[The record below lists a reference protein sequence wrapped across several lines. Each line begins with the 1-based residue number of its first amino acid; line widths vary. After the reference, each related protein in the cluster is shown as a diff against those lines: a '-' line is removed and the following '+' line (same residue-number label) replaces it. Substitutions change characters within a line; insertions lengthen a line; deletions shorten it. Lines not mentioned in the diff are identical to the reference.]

1 VNVTKSKT
9 ISKMQTKNIKDLF
22 STDVRSFSIYDCQRS
37 LPSGIDG
44 MKPAMRKIVFGMLK
58 KFPTQEIKV
67 SLAAAGIQE
76 ISAYHHG
83 SLEGTVV
90 NMAQSFPG
98 SNNVPYLE
106 DIGQF
111 GSRISPAASA
121 SRYIFTKLSDSFRK
135 IFLKDDD
142 NILNYLE
149 DDGMSIEPE
158 YYLPII
164 PTVLL
169 NGSDGMGTGFAC
181 HILSY
186 NPLDLIAACE
196 EVIKKGKLK
205 EDLTPWYRGFTGTVE
220 KNLQQTVFTGVYSI
234 QNTTTMV
241 ISELPIGSFT
251 QKYREVLN
259 DLEDKGLVKSYV
271 DNSSEEKTE
280 FVVTCPR
287 ETLRKPHDEL
297 LKAFKLVSRD
307 TENFTVWNESGRLR
321 KFDSAKQ
328 LVEWFVQFRLNKYED
343 RRLKL
348 IEESETRLGML
359 NERAKFI
366 QFYLDNSEWFSKA
379 KKDVIIAR
387 LTDLGFT
394 RIDDL
399 MSIRVYNLTGDQIE
413 DLKRKIDVEQENLDR
428 LNETT
433 AKEMY
438 LKDLSDAKSY
448 FKSRK
453 VF

>member
-1 VNVTKSKT
+1 
-9 ISKMQTKNIKDLF
+9 MQTKNIKDLF

-58 KFPTQEIKV
+58 KFPSQEIKV

-90 NMAQSFPG
+90 NMAQSFTG

-121 SRYIFTKLSDSFRK
+121 SRYIFTKLSESFRK

-142 NILNYLE
+142 NILRYLE

-181 HILSY
+181 RILSY
-186 NPLDLIAACE
+186 NPLDLVAACE
-196 EVIKKGKLK
+196 EVVKRGKLK
-205 EDLTPWYRGFTGTVE
+205 EDLTPWYRGFTGTIE
-220 KNLQQTVFTGVYSI
+220 KNAQQTVFTGVYSI
-234 QNTTTMV
+234 ENTTTMV

-259 DLEDKGLVKSYV
+259 DLEDKNIVKSYV

-287 ETLRKPHDEL
+287 ETLRKTHDEL
-297 LKAFKLVSRD
+297 LKTFKLVSRD
-307 TENFTVWNESGRLR
+307 TENFTVWNESGKLR

-328 LVEWFVQFRLNKYED
+328 LIEWFVTFRLHKYEE

-348 IEESETRLGML
+348 IEESQNRLDVMH
-359 NERAKFI
+359 ERAKFI
-366 QFYLDNSEWFSKA
+366 RYYLDNSAWFSKSA
-379 KKDVIIAR
+379 KADIIDR
-387 LTDLGFT
+387 LTSLGFT

-413 DLKRKIDVEQENLDR
+413 DLKAKIVAEELNRDR
-428 LNETT
+428 LNATT
-433 AKEMY
+433 AKELY

-448 FKSRK
+448 FKSKK

>member
-1 VNVTKSKT
+1 
-9 ISKMQTKNIKDLF
+9 MQTKNIKDLF

-58 KFPTQEIKV
+58 KFPNQEIKV

-76 ISAYHHG
+76 VSCYHHG

-121 SRYIFTKLSDSFRK
+121 SRYIFTKLSESFRK

-181 HILSY
+181 RILSY
-186 NPLDLIAACE
+186 NPLDLVAACE

-205 EDLTPWYRGFTGTVE
+205 DDLTPWYRGFTGTIE
-220 KNLQQTVFTGVYSI
+220 KNAQQTVFTGVYEI

-251 QKYREVLN
+251 QKYRDVLN
-259 DLEDKGLVKSYV
+259 DLEDKNLIKSYV

-297 LKAFKLVSRD
+297 LKTFKLVSRD

-328 LVEWFVQFRLNKYED
+328 LVEWFVNFRLHKYEE

-348 IEESETRLGML
+348 IEESQNRLDVM
-359 NERAKFI
+359 NERARFI
-366 QFYLDNSEWFSKA
+366 RFYLDNTDWFSKS
-379 KKDVIIAR
+379 KKSDIIAR
-387 LTDLGFT
+387 LDNLTFT

-399 MSIRVYNLTGDQIE
+399 MAIRVYNLTGDQIE
-413 DLKRKIDVEQENLDR
+413 ELKNKIQAEQENLDR
-428 LNETT
+428 LNATT
-433 AKEMY
+433 AKELY

-448 FKSRK
+448 FKSK
-453 VF
+453 KAF

>member
-1 VNVTKSKT
+1 
-9 ISKMQTKNIKDLF
+9 MQTKNIKDLF
-22 STDVRSFSIYDCQRS
+22 STEVRSFSIYDCQRS

-76 ISAYHHG
+76 VSCYHHG

-121 SRYIFTKLSDSFRK
+121 SRYIFTKLSESFRK

-142 NILNYLE
+142 NILRYLE

-164 PTVLL
+164 PAVLL

-181 HILSY
+181 RILSY
-186 NPLDLIAACE
+186 NPLDLVAACE
-196 EVIKKGKLK
+196 EVVKKSKLR
-205 EDLTPWYRGFTGTVE
+205 EDLTPWYRGFTGTIE
-220 KNLQQTVFTGVYSI
+220 KNAQQTVFTGVYEI

-297 LKAFKLVSRD
+297 LKTFKLVSRD

-328 LVEWFVQFRLNKYED
+328 LVEWFVNFRLHKYEE

-348 IEESETRLGML
+348 IEESQNLLDVM
-359 NERAKFI
+359 NERARFI
-366 QFYLDNSEWFSKA
+366 RFYLDNTDWFSKS
-379 KKDVIIAR
+379 KKSDIVAR
-387 LTDLGFT
+387 LDNLNFT

-413 DLKRKIDVEQENLDR
+413 ELKRKIETEQETFDR
-428 LNETT
+428 LNATT

-448 FKSRK
+448 FKSKK

>member
-1 VNVTKSKT
+1 
-9 ISKMQTKNIKDLF
+9 MQTKNIKDLF

-44 MKPAMRKIVFGMLK
+44 LKPSMRKIVFGMMK
-58 KFPTQEIKV
+58 EFPNKEIKL
-67 SLAAAGIQE
+67 SLASSAIQSV
-76 ISAYHHG
+76 SAFHHG
-83 SLEGTVV
+83 SLEGVMV

-142 NILNYLE
+142 SILVHLE

-164 PTVLL
+164 PAVLL

-181 HILSY
+181 RILSY
-186 NPLDLIAACE
+186 NPLDLIASCE
-196 EVIKKGKLK
+196 EVVKKGSLK
-205 EDLTPWYRGFTGTVE
+205 DDLIPWYRGFTGTIE
-220 KNLQQTVFTGVYSI
+220 KNVQQTVFTGVYTI
-234 QNTTTMV
+234 ENTTTMK
-241 ISELPIGSFT
+241 ITELPIGSFT

-259 DLEDKGLVKSYV
+259 DLEDKNIVKSYI

-287 ETLRKPHDEL
+287 DTLRKSHEEL
-297 LKAFKLVSRD
+297 LKTFKLVSRD
-307 TENFTVWNESGRLR
+307 TENFTVWNESGKLR
-321 KFDSAKQ
+321 KFESAKE
-328 LVEWFVQFRLNKYED
+328 LVEWFVKFRLTKYEQ

-348 IEESETRLGML
+348 IEESQNRLDGMH
-359 NERAKFI
+359 ERATFI
-366 QFYLDNSEWFSKA
+366 NYYLEHSDWFSKT
-379 KKDVIIAR
+379 KKVDIVAR
-387 LTDLGFT
+387 LQTVGFVN
-394 RIDDL
+394 IDDL
-399 MSIRVYNLTGDQIE
+399 LSIRVYNLTSDQIDE
-413 DLKRKIDVEQENLDR
+413 LRRKIEVETETLELLKQ
-428 LNETT
+428 TT
-433 AKEMY
+433 AKQLY
-438 LKDLSDAKSY
+438 LKDLADAKAY
-448 FKSRK
+448 FKSKK

>member
-1 VNVTKSKT
+1 
-9 ISKMQTKNIKDLF
+9 MQTKNIKDLF
-22 STDVRSFSIYDCQRS
+22 SIDVRSFSIYDCQRS

-58 KFPTQEIKV
+58 KFPNQEIKV

-76 ISAYHHG
+76 VSCYHHG

-121 SRYIFTKLSDSFRK
+121 SRYIFTKLSESFRK

-181 HILSY
+181 RILSY
-186 NPLDLIAACE
+186 NPLDLVAACE
-196 EVIKKGKLK
+196 EVIKRGKLR
-205 EDLTPWYRGFTGTVE
+205 EDLTPWYRGFTGTIE
-220 KNLQQTVFTGVYSI
+220 KNAQQTVFTGVYEI

-251 QKYREVLN
+251 QKYRDVLN
-259 DLEDKGLVKSYV
+259 DLEDKNLIKSYV

-297 LKAFKLVSRD
+297 LKTFKLVSRD

-328 LVEWFVQFRLNKYED
+328 LVEWFVNFRLHKYEE

-348 IEESETRLGML
+348 IEESQNRLDVM
-359 NERAKFI
+359 NERARFI
-366 QFYLDNSEWFSKA
+366 RFYLDNTDWFSKA
-379 KKDVIIAR
+379 KKSDIIAR
-387 LTDLGFT
+387 LDNLNFT

-399 MSIRVYNLTGDQIE
+399 MAIRVYNLTGDQIE
-413 DLKRKIDVEQENLDR
+413 ELKNKIQAEQENLDR
-428 LNETT
+428 LNATT
-433 AKEMY
+433 AKELY

-448 FKSRK
+448 FKSK
-453 VF
+453 KAF

>member
-1 VNVTKSKT
+1 
-9 ISKMQTKNIKDLF
+9 MQTKNIKDLF
-22 STDVRSFSIYDCQRS
+22 STEVRSFSIYDCQRS

-76 ISAYHHG
+76 VSCYHHG

-121 SRYIFTKLSDSFRK
+121 SRYIFTKLSESFRK

-142 NILNYLE
+142 NILRYLE

-164 PTVLL
+164 PAVLL

-181 HILSY
+181 RILSY
-186 NPLDLIAACE
+186 NPLDLVAACE
-196 EVIKKGKLK
+196 EVVKKSKLR
-205 EDLTPWYRGFTGTVE
+205 EDLTPWYRGFTGTIE
-220 KNLQQTVFTGVYSI
+220 KNAQQTVFTGVYEI

-297 LKAFKLVSRD
+297 LKTFKLVSRD

-328 LVEWFVQFRLNKYED
+328 LVEWFVNFRLHKYEE

-348 IEESETRLGML
+348 IEESQNRLDVM
-359 NERAKFI
+359 NERARFI
-366 QFYLDNSEWFSKA
+366 RFYLDNTDWFSKS
-379 KKDVIIAR
+379 KKSDIIAR
-387 LTDLGFT
+387 LDNLNFT

-399 MSIRVYNLTGDQIE
+399 MAIRVYNLTGDQIE
-413 DLKRKIDVEQENLDR
+413 ELKNKIQAEQENLDR
-428 LNETT
+428 LNATT
-433 AKEMY
+433 AKELY

-448 FKSRK
+448 FKSK
-453 VF
+453 KAF

>member
-1 VNVTKSKT
+1 
-9 ISKMQTKNIKDLF
+9 MQTKNIKDLF

-44 MKPAMRKIVFGMLK
+44 LKPAMRKIVFGMMK
-58 KFPTQEIKV
+58 EFPNKEIKV
-67 SLAAAGIQE
+67 SLAASAIQSV
-76 ISAYHHG
+76 SAYHHG

-90 NMAQSFPG
+90 NMAQSFAG

-121 SRYIFTKLSDSFRK
+121 SRYIFTKLSESFRK

-164 PTVLL
+164 PAVLL

-181 HILSY
+181 RILSY
-186 NPLDLIAACE
+186 NPLDLVAACE
-196 EVIKKGKLK
+196 EVIKKGKLR
-205 EDLTPWYRGFTGTVE
+205 EDLTPWYRGFTGTIE
-220 KNLQQTVFTGVYSI
+220 KNLQQTVFTGVYEI

-259 DLEDKGLVKSYV
+259 DLEDKNLVKNYV

-287 ETLRKPHDEL
+287 ETLRKSHDEL
-297 LKAFKLVSRD
+297 LKTFKLVSRD
-307 TENFTVWNESGRLR
+307 TENFTVWTDAGRLR

-328 LVEWFVQFRLNKYED
+328 LVEWFVNFRLSKYEE

-348 IEESETRLGML
+348 IDESQNRLDLMH
-359 NERAKFI
+359 ERATFI
-366 QFYLDNSEWFSKA
+366 QFYLENSDWFSKSI
-379 KKDVIIAR
+379 KVNIITR
-387 LTDLGFT
+387 LQELGFT
-394 RIDDL
+394 HIDDL
-399 MSIRVYNLTGDQIE
+399 LSIRVYNLTGDQIE
-413 DLKRKIDVEQENLDR
+413 ELKHKIESEELNRDR
-428 LNETT
+428 LIATT

-448 FKSRK
+448 FKSKK

>member
-1 VNVTKSKT
+1 
-9 ISKMQTKNIKDLF
+9 MQTKNIKDLF

-58 KFPTQEIKV
+58 EFPNKEIKV
-67 SLAAAGIQE
+67 SLAASAIQSV
-76 ISAYHHG
+76 SAYHHG

-121 SRYIFTKLSDSFRK
+121 SRYIFTKLSESFRK

-164 PTVLL
+164 PAVLL

-186 NPLDLIAACE
+186 NPLDLIASCE
-196 EVIKKGKLK
+196 EVVKKGKLK
-205 EDLTPWYRGFTGTVE
+205 EDLTPWYRGFTGTIE
-220 KNLQQTVFTGVYSI
+220 KNVQQTVFTGVYEI

-259 DLEDKGLVKSYV
+259 DLEDKGLVKNYV

-297 LKAFKLVSRD
+297 LKTFKLVSRD

-328 LVEWFVQFRLNKYED
+328 LVEWFVQFRLDKYEE

-348 IEESETRLGML
+348 IEESQHKLHLMT
-359 NERAKFI
+359 ERAKFI
-366 QFYLDNSEWFSKA
+366 QFYLDNADWFSKSA
-379 KKDVIIAR
+379 KVSIIAR
-387 LTDLGFT
+387 LQELGFT
-394 RIDDL
+394 YIDDL
-399 MSIRVYNLTGDQIE
+399 LSIRVYNLTGDQIE
-413 DLKRKIDVEQENLDR
+413 DMKHKIETEKLNRDR
-428 LNETT
+428 LLATT

-448 FKSRK
+448 FKSK
-453 VF
+453 KAF

>member
-1 VNVTKSKT
+1 
-9 ISKMQTKNIKDLF
+9 MQTKNIKDLF
-22 STDVRSFSIYDCQRS
+22 STDVRSFSTYDCQRS

-58 KFPTQEIKV
+58 KFPNQEIKV

-121 SRYIFTKLSDSFRK
+121 SRYIFTKLSESFRK

-142 NILNYLE
+142 SILNYLE

-181 HILSY
+181 RILSY
-186 NPLDLIAACE
+186 NPLDLVAACE
-196 EVIKKGKLK
+196 EVVKRGKLR
-205 EDLTPWYRGFTGTVE
+205 EDITPWYRGFTGTIE
-220 KNLQQTVFTGVYSI
+220 KNAQQTIFTGVYEI

-259 DLEDKGLVKSYV
+259 DLEDKGLVKNYI

-297 LKAFKLVSRD
+297 LKTFKLVSRD
-307 TENFTVWNESGRLR
+307 TENFTVWNEAGRLR

-328 LVEWFVQFRLNKYED
+328 LVEWFVAFRLHKYED
-343 RRLKL
+343 RRLNL
-348 IEESETRLGML
+348 IKESQNRLDSMK
-359 NERAKFI
+359 ERAKFI
-366 QFYLDNSEWFSKA
+366 RFYLDNTDWFSKS
-379 KKDVIIAR
+379 KKSDIIAR
-387 LTDLGFT
+387 LDNLNFT

-399 MSIRVYNLTGDQIE
+399 MAIRVYNLTGDQIE
-413 DLKRKIDVEQENLDR
+413 ELKNKIQAEQETLDR
-428 LNETT
+428 LNTTT
-433 AKEMY
+433 AKELY
-438 LKDLSDAKSY
+438 LKDLIDAKSY
-448 FKSRK
+448 FKSK
-453 VF
+453 KAF

>member
-1 VNVTKSKT
+1 
-9 ISKMQTKNIKDLF
+9 MQTKNIKDLF

-44 MKPAMRKIVFGMLK
+44 LKPSMRKIVFGMMK
-58 KFPTQEIKV
+58 EFPNKEIKL
-67 SLAAAGIQE
+67 SLASSAIQSV
-76 ISAYHHG
+76 SAFHHG
-83 SLEGTVV
+83 SLEGVMV

-142 NILNYLE
+142 SILVHLE

-164 PTVLL
+164 PAVLL

-181 HILSY
+181 RILSY
-186 NPLDLIAACE
+186 NPLDLIASCE
-196 EVIKKGKLK
+196 EVVKKGSLK
-205 EDLTPWYRGFTGTVE
+205 DDLVPWYRGFTGTIE
-220 KNLQQTVFTGVYSI
+220 KNAQQTVFTGVYTI
-234 QNTTTMV
+234 ENTTTMK
-241 ISELPIGSFT
+241 ITELPIGSFT

-259 DLEDKGLVKSYV
+259 DLEDKNIVKSYV

-287 ETLRKPHDEL
+287 DTLRKSHEEL
-297 LKAFKLVSRD
+297 LKTFKLVSRD
-307 TENFTVWNESGRLR
+307 TENFTVWNESGKLR
-321 KFDSAKQ
+321 KFESANE
-328 LVEWFVQFRLNKYED
+328 LVEWFVAFRLTKYEQ

-348 IEESETRLGML
+348 IQESETRLFDL
-359 NERAKFI
+359 KERLEFI
-366 QFYLDNSEWFSKA
+366 KYYLEDSAWVSKST
-379 KKDVIIAR
+379 KKDIIDR
-387 LTDLGFT
+387 LTFMGFQK
-394 RIDDL
+394 IDDL
-399 MSIRVYNLTGDQIE
+399 LSIRVYNLTGEQIE
-413 DLKRKIDVEQENLDR
+413 ELRRKIEAEAEVLESLKQ
-428 LNETT
+428 TT
-433 AKEMY
+433 AKQLY
-438 LKDLSDAKSY
+438 LKDLADAKAY
-448 FKSRK
+448 FKSKK